1 MAEAGGAEEISIV
14 EVEPI
19 QGRDLIFIEGFPDV
33 GLVGA
38 IASSYLVDRLEMRE
52 VGYIDAEFLPPLISV
67 RNEQIKELIR
77 IYHKNNI
84 VAIVSDI
91 PIPPHMIR
99 PLSQSIV
106 NWIKRK
112 NGKLLISVSG
122 IPEPNRLDIERPE
135 VYVLGNKP
143 EITEM
148 LIKLNGVNRFKDG
161 FIAGIKG
168 MLLREAVRA
177 ELDAAI
183 ILAQAHYNYP
193 DPGAAGQIVSYLSKI
208 LGVEVDVKPLFE
220 SAEEL
225 RLKLRDLMMRTD
237 QVMRGIQKSRELEL
251 PPVYL

>member
-1 MAEAGGAEEISIV
+1 MSEAEEISIV

-38 IASSYLVDRLEMRE
+38 IATSYIVDRLEMRE
-52 VGYIDAEFLPPLISV
+52 AGYIDAELLPPLISV

-77 IYHKNNI
+77 IYYRDRI

-91 PIPPHMIR
+91 PIPPPMIR
-99 PLSQSIV
+99 PLSQSLV

-122 IPEPNRLDIERPE
+122 IPEPNRLDIEKPE
-135 VYVLGNKP
+135 IYVLGSRP

-148 LIKLNGVNRFKDG
+148 LVRLNGANRFKDG

-168 MLLREAVRA
+168 MLLRDAVRA
-177 ELDAAI
+177 GLDAAI

-193 DPGAAGQIVSYLSKI
+193 DLGSAGQVVSYLSKF
-208 LGVEVDVKPLFE
+208 LGIEIDVKPLLE

-225 RLKLRDLMMRTD
+225 RLRLRDLMMRTD
-237 QVMRGIQKSRELEL
+237 QVMRGIQKSKELEL